1 MPGLV
6 LDEFKGYLQFVVRS
20 LIQIGYQIRVKVLSS
35 EKYGDPQR
43 RRRLIILGA
52 RNDIKLPDMPEPTHG
67 LGLLPIMTCK
77 DALQKFE
84 SEHPTK
90 PTSCGAVR
98 IGDAV
103 VYNHIIPRH
112 KPGANEDYELIE
124 DQPSRTILA
133 RSRPH
138 IHYNG
143 ERYISVWEAACLQS
157 FPTTYRFFGSI
168 ANQYSQVG
176 NAVPVKLST
185 AIARSV
191 AVVHGCAV

>member
-1 MPGLV
+1 M
-6 LDEFKGYLQFVVRS
+6 
-20 LIQIGYQIRVKVLSS
+20 QIGYQLRVKVLSS

-43 RRRLIILGA
+43 RRRLIILAA
-52 RNDIKLPDMPEPTHG
+52 RNDVKLPDMPEPTHG
-67 LGLLPIMTCK
+67 HDLLPIMTCK

-84 SEHPTK
+84 GELPTK
-90 PTSCGAVR
+90 SKSCGAVR
-98 IGDAV
+98 IGDAI
-103 VYNHIIPRH
+103 VYNHIIPRQ
-112 KPGANEDYELIE
+112 KPGVNDDYELIE

-143 ERYISVWEAACLQS
+143 ERFISVREAACLQS
-157 FPTTYRFFGSI
+157 FPATYRFFGST